1 MTAEI
6 TVMKWAAFGPA
17 PTPSSSAPVVA
28 ASQTIGHAMVTM
40 IVEITVMRIQPAEV
54 DQHVRKPAL
63 HFKMHYRL
71 LQMTFIN
78 E

>member
-6 TVMKWAAFGPA
+6 TVMNWAAFGPV
-17 PTPSSSAPVVA
+17 PTPNSNAPMVA
-28 ASQTIGHAMVTM
+28 ASQAIGPAMVIMT
-40 IVEITVMRIQPAEV
+40 VEITVMRIQPAEV

-63 HFKMHYRL
+63 HFKTQHKL